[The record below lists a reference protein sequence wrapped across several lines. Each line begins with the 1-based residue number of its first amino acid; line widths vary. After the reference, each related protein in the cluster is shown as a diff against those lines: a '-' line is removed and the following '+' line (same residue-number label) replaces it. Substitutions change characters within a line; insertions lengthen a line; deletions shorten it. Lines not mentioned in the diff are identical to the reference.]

1 MVAGYENQGHVQRVH
16 QVAEVVEWQIPAG
29 EDQLGRA
36 YRAQVRA
43 ERVVHLVGYCEH
55 VHHML
60 MVRAEG
66 WPEAARTA
74 DCAQAIACAISAKLP
89 LVRPGRAAA
98 TPLPPG
104 RSRSAGSARPARG
117 GMRRPCRSEG

>member
-1 MVAGYENQGHVQRVH
+1 MVAGHEDQGHVQRVH
-16 QVAEVVEWQIPAG
+16 QVAEVIEWQVPTG

-60 MVRAEG
+60 MVRRAGG
-66 WPEAARTA
+66 WPEATRTA
-74 DCAQAIACAISAKLP
+74 DRAQAITCAISVKLP

-98 TPLPPG
+98 PPLPPG
-104 RSRSAGSARPARG
+104 
-117 GMRRPCRSEG
+117 

>member
-1 MVAGYENQGHVQRVH
+1 MVAGHEDQGHVQRVH
-16 QVAEVVEWQIPAG
+16 QVAEVIEGQVPAG

-60 MVRAEG
+60 MVRRAG

-74 DCAQAIACAISAKLP
+74 DRTQATITCAISVELP

-98 TPLPPG
+98 MPL
-104 RSRSAGSARPARG
+104 
-117 GMRRPCRSEG
+117 